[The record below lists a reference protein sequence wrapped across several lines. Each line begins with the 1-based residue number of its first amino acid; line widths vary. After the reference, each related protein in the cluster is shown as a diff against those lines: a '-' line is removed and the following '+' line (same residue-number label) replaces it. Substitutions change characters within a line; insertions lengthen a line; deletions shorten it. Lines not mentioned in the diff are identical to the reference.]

1 MVDVDPFLTTL
12 SVMVDDFCTASLP
25 TESPPSHTRR
35 SVAVRCLRWR
45 SLGRGRSVAVSAALG
60 SSIVTTTVATLPTD
74 TLLGCSSL
82 LAVSTK

>member
-45 SLGRGRSVAVSAALG
+45 SLGRGRSGGRERGPRKLHRHHHR
-60 SSIVTTTVATLPTD
+60 
-74 TLLGCSSL
+74 CY
-82 LAVSTK
+82 LAY